1 MAAGGGC
8 RGKVTGEGGSR
19 ARDATVSPWVP
30 SSSRLAAPAGMAKGC
45 SGIAAL
51 RVPLVQRLKWHRAR
65 QPKAWTAARAFSAL
79 VPLVAVEP
87 PYTDSLRCF
96 NVNSVMGVS
105 HPPVAR
111 QCVRQCQA
119 VRGHSLIHHPL
130 FNTPSQDVAQ
140 LVLPRYVAQRDP
152 NTWRRLIMHPRLV
165 TQEHPENP
173 PTHRTSPSEMW
184 YFD

>member
-1 MAAGGGC
+1 ML
-8 RGKVTGEGGSR
+8 T
-19 ARDATVSPWVP
+19 
-30 SSSRLAAPAGMAKGC
+30 
-45 SGIAAL
+45 AL
-51 RVPLVQRLKWHRAR
+51 WG
-65 QPKAWTAARAFSAL
+65 
-79 VPLVAVEP
+79 
-87 PYTDSLRCF
+87 Y
-96 NVNSVMGVS
+96 
-105 HPPVAR
+105 
-111 QCVRQCQA
+111 
-119 VRGHSLIHHPL
+119 LIHLLLDNVFDNVKLFTAIHSSIHPL

>member
-8 RGKVTGEGGSR
+8 RGRVTGEGGSR

-87 PYTDSLRCF
+87 PYTD
-96 NVNSVMGVS
+96 NVN
-105 HPPVAR
+105 R
-111 QCVRQCQA
+111 
-119 VRGHSLIHHPL
+119 L
-130 FNTPSQDVAQ
+130 FIPSTCCSTECSTEYSTTSSCSRPFTLTTLFTLNTPSQDVAQ
-140 LVLPRYVAQRDP
+140 LVPPRSVAQRDP